1 MYLLDTCAFLWLAMD
16 QDQFSPPQQ
25 KAVLDSGA
33 ALFYS
38 SISALEITRLQ
49 MLGHIRIPSDA
60 LRWITQVEE
69 KYRLTEIPVSSEIAA
84 HSILLPPLHKDPCDR
99 IIIATA
105 HLHRIAIVTS
115 DTHIKRYPKTKIIA

>member
-25 KAVLDSGA
+25 KAVLDSGT

-84 HSILLPPLHKDPCDR
+84 HSILLPPLHSNHMGNPIWR
-99 IIIATA
+99 S
-105 HLHRIAIVTS
+105 VWEG
-115 DTHIKRYPKTKIIA
+115 